1 MYEIF
6 EKLLKMNN
14 VTAYKV
20 AKDTGISYSSL
31 SEWKSG
37 RSAMPSAECLI
48 KLADYFNVSIDY
60 LVGRN
65 TDFEIGLKFT
75 SDEEAKIY
83 IDMLSYL
90 EKLNIN
96 GLQEARRYIKY
107 LSELP
112 EYLKDN
118 Q

>member
-31 SEWKSG
+31 SEWKMG
-37 RSAMPSAECLI
+37 RSVPKQD
-48 KLADYFNVSIDY
+48 KLQKIADYFNVSIDY
-60 LVGRN
+60 LIGRN